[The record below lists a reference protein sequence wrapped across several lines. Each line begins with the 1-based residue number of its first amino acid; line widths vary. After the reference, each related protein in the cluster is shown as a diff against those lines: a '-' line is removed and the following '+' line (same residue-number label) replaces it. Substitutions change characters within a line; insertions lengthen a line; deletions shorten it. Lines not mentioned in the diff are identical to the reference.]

1 MDPKPLL
8 SVTGV
13 VVLASFVP
21 LTAISFLKYRLPRK
35 AEEYDKILTA
45 LGFRDDEGPAYLPNV
60 DNEYRAFDYVLPVA
74 FATLVA
80 ALGAMT
86 LILGPRLAGIEDV
99 SLILDGPAIAASH
112 SEQPHLTKLF
122 GMLVIG
128 LAFAGSYIWS
138 IQNLFRRLSTLD
150 LQPSAYYSVGVRIV
164 FSIFVSLMIYYL
176 FLESNG
182 AQQTRVRAPA
192 FLSVLVFLAG
202 MFPQR
207 GLQYIQ
213 EWVRF
218 EPRAQGKQADPTP
231 LAMIEGLQLFERVR
245 LSEIGIDNAQNLAK
259 SNFIEVL
266 LRTPFSPREI
276 IDWIGQAR
284 LYLFFTQEIVQLRRA
299 GVRTVFDLKKTAGS
313 KQGLEMLS
321 EESGVPLPKLQIVY
335 EIIKDDPDIQSLE
348 DSLCELLGFGRGQDG
363 GRTPRGDGRSSHA
376 VSVSN

>member
-1 MDPKPLL
+1 MDAKLLL
-8 SVTGV
+8 SVTGM

-21 LTAISFLKYRLPRK
+21 ATAISFLKYRLPRK
-35 AEEYDKILTA
+35 TEEYEKILTV
-45 LGFRDDEGPAYLPNV
+45 LGFRDDRGPAYLPNV
-60 DNEYRAFDYVLPVA
+60 DNEYRARDYVLPVT
-74 FATLVA
+74 FATLVTV
-80 ALGAMT
+80 LGAMT
-86 LILGPRLAGIEDV
+86 LILGPQLAEIDDV
-99 SLILDGPAIAASH
+99 NLILDGPAIAARYSG
-112 SEQPHLTKLF
+112 QPGLTKLF

-164 FSIFVSLMIYYL
+164 FSVFVSLMIYYL
-176 FLESNG
+176 FLETDG
-182 AQQTRVRAPA
+182 GQVTRITAPA
-192 FLSVLVFLAG
+192 ALSVLVFLAG

-218 EPRAQGKQADPTP
+218 EPRAQGKKADPTP

-299 GVRTVFDLKKTAGS
+299 GVRTIFDLKKTADNE
-313 KQGLEMLS
+313 QGLDMLA
-321 EESGVPLPKLQIVY
+321 EQSGVPLGKLQIVHQ
-335 EIIKDDPDIQSLE
+335 IIKDDSDIQSLE
-348 DSLCELLGFGRGQDG
+348 ESLCMLLGFKRAQG
-363 GRTPRGDGRSSHA
+363 GEATSYEERGDAHA